1 MINAIYRF
9 SNNKYIYQHWV
20 TFIKLSFYQ
29 IKSAFE
35 YKDNIILIND
45 EKINPDQ
52 IKEYYKGHIYA
63 LDLNE
68 YRVLYTINPYNDNRR
83 CYIFK
88 PLKRMNVALSFDLA
102 FLEIWNLNTV
112 QCNTK
117 IFMFETLRVFELENC
132 QLVLMSKR
140 GIKVINVKY

>member
-20 TFIKLSFYQ
+20 TFIKLSFY
-29 IKSAFE
+29 
-35 YKDNIILIND
+35 
-45 EKINPDQ
+45 Q

-83 CYIFK
+83 CYIFE